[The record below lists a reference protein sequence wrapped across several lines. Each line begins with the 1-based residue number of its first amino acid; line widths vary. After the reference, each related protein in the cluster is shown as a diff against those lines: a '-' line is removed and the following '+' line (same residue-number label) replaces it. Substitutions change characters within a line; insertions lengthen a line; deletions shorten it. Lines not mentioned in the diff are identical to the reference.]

1 MTFVREEAVRLRT
14 LTRSRQIPPPVPSA
28 ARRRRLQYVT
38 LEQVYKQLVDL
49 FPFAFTSF
57 LEELIGVFLTPYLC
71 IWHIPASCGS
81 MLAFL
86 KANSAAHKDIGVVC
100 SQAKFN
106 FVEHGNPKC
115 G

>member
-1 MTFVREEAVRLRT
+1 
-14 LTRSRQIPPPVPSA
+14 
-28 ARRRRLQYVT
+28 
-38 LEQVYKQLVDL
+38 
-49 FPFAFTSF
+49 
-57 LEELIGVFLTPYLC
+57 
-71 IWHIPASCGS
+71 